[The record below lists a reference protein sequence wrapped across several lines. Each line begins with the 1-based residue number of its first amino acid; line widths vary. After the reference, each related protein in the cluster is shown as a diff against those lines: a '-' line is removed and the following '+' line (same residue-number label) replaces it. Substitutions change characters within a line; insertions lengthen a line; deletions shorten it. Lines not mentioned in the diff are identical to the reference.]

1 MKNVKKMLALLL
13 AFAMI
18 FSMAACSKDPE
29 TSSTAA
35 NPNPS
40 GNPTPSASN
49 NNGGRG
55 NPNYNLTKPLVV
67 AYGEFSSKFSPFYA
81 ETVYDSDVYGMCSL
95 SLMTT
100 DRLGA
105 VIKNGING
113 EVKNY
118 NGTDYTYTGP
128 ADLEAKYDIPSG
140 KSIYTATLRKDL
152 KFWDGTPV
160 TARDIVFT
168 YYVCLDPSFVGSSS
182 LASYDIVGLENWRTQ
197 TSGEVHDKYEA
208 KANRIMSDG
217 RGSGYSAND
226 EYTQEMY
233 DDYWNWIDEQWT
245 NVVKNIIDLVNYD
258 YNTDEDAAEIGL
270 ESYDQIAN
278 NESLRIAF
286 GMTMWGFAKLNED
299 GSITDG
305 VNTWDLKTT
314 YPTVEDFVNATKE
327 AYNNNPATFFDK
339 ETTDD
344 QKATLTPIENYA
356 SNKLISKYG
365 PLDPDMAGQ
374 RITSIE
380 GIKMLDDYTVEITVN
395 GYSAPAIYDILGIV
409 IAPMHYYG
417 EASKWDPDNGKYGF
431 DEGDLSHVMSVTE
444 APRGAGPY
452 IFESFENK
460 VVTFKSNPNYYKG
473 QPKIPTVM
481 FKETNSAEVAT
492 AVIKGEI
499 DAGEMSAERTRFAE
513 VQAANSNGELTGD
526 VVSTVMVDMLG
537 YGYIGMNAS
546 TMNVGG
552 DPGSAQ
558 SKALRKAFGTLLA
571 VYRDVSYDSYYGA
584 AASVIQYPISNSSW
598 AAPQASDYDYQQAFS
613 TDAKGNNIYNANMT
627 TDERYAAAKAAALT
641 WFEAA
646 GYKVENGK
654 LVSAPAGAKLSYE
667 AIIGGQ
673 GTGTHPSYMLLT
685 MARDVLKDMGM
696 ELVIND
702 PSDTTVLWN
711 TLNSGKAE
719 IWCAAWQTTIDPD
732 MYYDRHSANIPGRG
746 GTDRNQCFIDDAQLD
761 QLIMDARISDDPAF
775 RKATYKR
782 CLEIIM
788 DWAVEI
794 PAYQRKDCTIF
805 ATGSVNMDTLTPD
818 ITTFWSWMNDIEQL
832 EMKE

>member
-1 MKNVKKMLALLL
+1 MKNLKRMLALLL
-13 AFAMI
+13 ALAMF

-35 NPNPS
+35 NANPS
-40 GNPTPSASN
+40 GNPSPSASN
-49 NNGGRG
+49 NNSSSDPG

-81 ETVYDSDVYGMCSL
+81 ETVYDSDVYGLCSL
-95 SLMTT
+95 NLMTT

-113 EVKNY
+113 ETKSY

-140 KSIYTATLRKDL
+140 QSIYTATLRKDL

-197 TSGEVHDKYEA
+197 TSSAVHDKYAA
-208 KANRIMSDG
+208 KAARILSDG
-217 RGSGYSAND
+217 RGSGYTSND

-233 DDYWNWIDEQWT
+233 DDFWNWVDEQWT
-245 NVVKNIIDLVNYD
+245 TTVKGFVEYVNYNYD
-258 YNTDEDAAEIGL
+258 TDEDAAEIGC
-270 ESYDQIAN
+270 ETYDEIAG
-278 NESLRIAF
+278 NEGLRIAF
-286 GMTMWGFAKLNED
+286 GMTLWGFAALNED
-299 GSITDG
+299 GTLTDG
-305 VNTWDLKTT
+305 TNTWDLKTT

-327 AYNNNPATFFDK
+327 AYNNNPATFFEK
-339 ETTDD
+339 EASGEENTTIVD
-344 QKATLTPIENYA
+344 YA
-356 SNKLISKYG
+356 SSKLISEYG
-365 PLDPDMAGQ
+365 PKDPEMADQ
-374 RITSIE
+374 HINSIE
-380 GIKMLDDYTVEITVN
+380 GIKMVDDYTVEITVN
-395 GYSAPAIYDILGIV
+395 GYSAPAIYDILGIY

-431 DEGDLSHVMSVTE
+431 DRGDLSHVMSVTE
-444 APRGAGPY
+444 VPRGAGPY
-452 IFESFENK
+452 IFESFDNK

-473 QPKIPTVM
+473 QPKIPVVM
-481 FKETNSAEVAT
+481 FKETNTAEVAT

-499 DAGEMSAERTRFAE
+499 DAGEMTAERTRFAE
-513 VQAANSNGELTGD
+513 VQGANSNGELTGD

-546 TMNVGG
+546 TINVGG

-558 SKALRKAFGTLLA
+558 SKALRKALGTILA

-598 AAPQASDYDYQQAFS
+598 AAPQASDFDYKQAFS
-613 TDAKGNNIYNANMT
+613 TDAQGNNIYNANMT

-667 AIIGGQ
+667 AIVGGQ

-685 MARDVLKDMGM
+685 MAKDTLKEMGM
-696 ELVIND
+696 ELTIND

-719 IWCAAWQTTIDPD
+719 IWCAAWSTTIDPD

-761 QLIMDARISDDPAF
+761 QYIMDARISDDPAF
-775 RKATYKR
+775 RKATHKM

-805 ATGSVNMDTLTPD
+805 STRSVNMATLTPD
-818 ITTFWSWMNDIEQL
+818 ITTFWSWMNDIEKL